1 MVSASPS
8 SAERMMTLPSGA
20 RPSPHGH
27 SPPVVIAPMIAIEI
41 WLFPAPGSPAMH
53 VCLPRA
59 MRPGQSHSMGSG
71 SISDARREM
80 SARPFGASARCR
92 STAAPSTR
100 FQSCSAS
107 PPWASAIRDQAETR
121 AGPLTGCE
129 SIGPRGFSRDQ
140 KLLHDRGALSQVR
153 ADLRLPKTSR
163 AAGLRSQFS
172 CVLGQRTGAPRSSVC
187 SGRERDRIFPADRR
201 S

>member
-59 MRPGQSHSMGSG
+59 MRPGQSHSPGNECAAFWGIGASPVNRCAFDQIPKLFSVSALG
-71 SISDARREM
+71 EPIIDVAFRRE
-80 SARPFGASARCR
+80 
-92 STAAPSTR
+92 
-100 FQSCSAS
+100 
-107 PPWASAIRDQAETR
+107 
-121 AGPLTGCE
+121 
-129 SIGPRGFSRDQ
+129 PR
-140 KLLHDRGALSQVR
+140 HA
-153 ADLRLPKTSR
+153 
-163 AAGLRSQFS
+163 
-172 CVLGQRTGAPRSSVC
+172 
-187 SGRERDRIFPADRR
+187 
-201 S
+201 